1 MKINDSLPLK
11 IALMGVLALLMLVPL
26 AMIQGQIRDR
36 QEAAKA
42 SRSDV
47 AASWGRAQTLAGPV
61 LDFYYET
68 EEMEDGQK
76 TTRNSMWAVYPR
88 TLSYDLDLQTQTLH
102 RSIYDVMVYG
112 ADVVVTGDFVIPAS
126 LGEKKIVGQEVM
138 AWLSD
143 LRGIEGAVEIKLGEE
158 TLSFHTTVAGMEG

>member
-47 AASWGRAQTLAGPV
+47 AASERIASNSSGR
-61 LDFYYET
+61 
-68 EEMEDGQK
+68 
-76 TTRNSMWAVYPR
+76 RNA
-88 TLSYDLDLQTQTLH
+88 
-102 RSIYDVMVYG
+102 
-112 ADVVVTGDFVIPAS
+112 
-126 LGEKKIVGQEVM
+126 
-138 AWLSD
+138 
-143 LRGIEGAVEIKLGEE
+143 
-158 TLSFHTTVAGMEG
+158 